1 MWSECVAQSSKRS
14 SGDGEFDMDMVMS
27 SLARRLTGR
36 TRPSSAGIRYGA
48 HRRASGECIS
58 VAARARLQN
67 AERSIAHS
75 PLEWDAALASGARCS
90 ALERDAPPL
99 ERDAAACSCE
109 LGACVGPR
117 HAPCWRASFTA
128 LRPLTIFCIKNN
140 RIAHKSRAATRTL
153 PGLHH
158 RRRWARLDLF
168 PLHQHIRWLRA
179 HQIHDLLHD
188 SLATV
193 LLRLVQLP
201 RSRGA
206 VRRAGGAGQ
215 GCAERACAP
224 AQIGSTRRRRRSR
237 SRPCRPQ

>member
-1 MWSECVAQSSKRS
+1 
-14 SGDGEFDMDMVMS
+14 MVMS

-36 TRPSSAGIRYGA
+36 TWPSSAGIRFGA

-58 VAARARLQN
+58 VAARAGLQN

-109 LGACVGPR
+109 LGAASGRATRP
-117 HAPCWRASFTA
+117 AGASFTRTRTA
-128 LRPLTIFCIKNN
+128 LQSGVFENN
-140 RIAHKSRAATRTL
+140 HRIRHKSPAATSIL

-206 VRRAGGAGQ
+206 VRHAGGAGQ

-224 AQIGSTRRRRRSR
+224 AQIGSTHRRRRSR

>member
-14 SGDGEFDMDMVMS
+14 SGDGEFDMAMVMS

-99 ERDAAACSCE
+99 ERDAAACSCTP
-109 LGACVGPR
+109 GALLAQVSISSR
-117 HAPCWRASFTA
+117 
-128 LRPLTIFCIKNN
+128 IVCIKNN
-140 RIAHKSRAATRTL
+140 RIPHKSRAATSTV

-179 HQIHDLLHD
+179 HQVHDLLHD

-206 VRRAGGAGQ
+206 VRHAGGAGQ